1 MSMGINLQRLRTA
14 RAFGSNLWVLVRPYW
29 ASEDRWAAR
38 GLLGLLVGM
47 NLALV
52 YLNVKF
58 NDWYGVFY
66 DALQNKNYPVYQQ
79 QLLVFTGLA
88 VAYIIVAVYQIYFRQ
103 MLEIRW
109 RRWLTGQYL
118 ADWMSRRAFYRMEL
132 KDYGTDNPEQRIQE
146 DMRLLTTN
154 TLQLSLG
161 LLSSIVTLISF
172 LMILWRL
179 SGPFTIKILSLT
191 LTIPG
196 YMVWFAFVYALFGS
210 LLTQRIGWPLRLIN
224 FNQQRFEADFRYRM
238 TRIRENAESIA
249 LYGGEPDERR
259 NLDGSFGNIWQNWWR
274 LMRRQKSLTWFT
286 SFYGQAAIIF
296 PFLVGAPRYFSGAI
310 QLGGLIQISSA
321 FGQVQGALS
330 WFVDAYPQI
339 ADWRATVDRL
349 TSFGAAIERSSEEAA
364 TKDTILVGQTG
375 APALEV
381 SGLELAVP
389 TGRVLLKDV
398 NQRIE
403 AGEKVLITGP
413 SGAGKTTLFRALA
426 GLWPFGRGTV
436 RVPAGAKILFLPQKP
451 YLPLGTLK
459 AVVCYPTAP
468 AQVSDATVHDALDA
482 CRLGHL
488 QERLEESQNWSLALS
503 AGEQQRVAFAR
514 VLVNR
519 PDWLFLDEAT
529 SALDEETE
537 RHLYEVLRE
546 RLPNATVISIAHR
559 PTVAAFHQRRL
570 QLEPD
575 RQVVIA
581 SPIAG

>member
-1 MSMGINLQRLRTA
+1 M
-14 RAFGSNLWVLVRPYW
+14 LVRPFW
-29 ASEDRWAAR
+29 MSEERWPAR
-38 GLLGLLVGM
+38 GLLALLIGL
-47 NLALV
+47 NLGIV
-52 YLNVKF
+52 YLNVRF
-58 NDWYGVFY
+58 NEWYGVFY
-66 DALQNKNYPVYQQ
+66 DALQNKNYAVYQQ

-118 ADWMSRRAFYRMEL
+118 GDWMSRRAFYRMEL

-146 DMRLLTTN
+146 DMRLLTDN
-154 TLQLSLG
+154 TLRLSLG
-161 LLSSIVTLISF
+161 LLSSVVTLVSF
-172 LMILWRL
+172 LAILWGL
-179 SGPFTIKILSLT
+179 SGPLSVNVSRIA

-210 LLTQRIGWPLRLIN
+210 LLTHRIGWPLRLIN

-249 LYGGEPDERR
+249 LYGGEHDERR

-274 LMRRQKSLTWFT
+274 LMLRQKTLTWFT

-330 WFVDAYPQI
+330 WFIDAYPQL

-349 TSFGAAIERSSEEAA
+349 TTFGAAIERSTEDAA
-364 TKDTILVGQTG
+364 AKDAILVEQAGT
-375 APALEV
+375 PALEV
-381 SGLELAVP
+381 AGLELAVP
-389 TGRVLLKDV
+389 TGRVLLKNV
-398 NQRIE
+398 NERIE
-403 AGEKVLITGP
+403 AGEKVLISGP
-413 SGAGKTTLFRALA
+413 SGSGKTTLFRALA
-426 GLWPFGRGTV
+426 GLWPFGHGTV
-436 RVPAGAKILFLPQKP
+436 RIPADARVLFLPQKP

-459 AVVCYPTAP
+459 AAVCYPGATDG
-468 AQVSDATVHDALDA
+468 VSDAAVHEVLDA

-488 QERLEESQNWSLALS
+488 KERLQETENWSLALS
-503 AGEQQRVAFAR
+503 TGEQQRLAFAR
-514 VLVNR
+514 VLLNR
-519 PDWLFLDEAT
+519 PNWVFLDEAT
-529 SALDEETE
+529 SAVDEEME
-537 RHLYEVLRE
+537 RHLYRVLRE

-559 PTVAAFHQRRL
+559 PTVSAFHQRRL

-575 RQVVIA
+575 RQAITA
-581 SPIAG
+581 SPIGD

>member
-1 MSMGINLQRLRTA
+1 MGINLQRLRTA
-14 RAFGSNLWVLVRPYW
+14 GAFGSKLWVLVRPFW
-29 ASEDRWAAR
+29 VSEERWAAR
-38 GLLGLLVGM
+38 GLLALLIAM
-47 NLALV
+47 NLGLV

-66 DALQNKNYPVYQQ
+66 DALQNKNYAVYQQ
-79 QLLVFTGLA
+79 QLLVFTYLA
-88 VAYIIVAVYQIYFRQ
+88 VAYIVVAVYQIYFRQ

-146 DMRLLTTN
+146 DMRLLTTS

-179 SGPFTIKILSLT
+179 SGPFATKILGLT

-196 YMVWFAFVYALFGS
+196 YMVWFAFIYALFGS

-249 LYGGEPDERR
+249 LYSGETDERR
-259 NLDGSFGNIWQNWWR
+259 NLDGSFGNIWQNWWQ

-364 TKDTILVGQTG
+364 AKDAILVGQTG
-375 APALEV
+375 GPALEV

-389 TGRVLLKDV
+389 TGRVLLKNV
-398 NQRIE
+398 NERIE

-413 SGAGKTTLFRALA
+413 SGSGKTTLFRALA

-436 RVPAGAKILFLPQKP
+436 RIPAGAKILFLPQKP
-451 YLPLGTLK
+451 YLPLGALK
-459 AVVCYPTAP
+459 AVVCYPSA
-468 AQVSDATVHDALDA
+468 AEGVSDAVVLDALNA

-488 QERLEESQNWSLALS
+488 QERLGESQNWSLALS

-529 SALDEETE
+529 SALDEDIE
-537 RHLYEVLRE
+537 RHLYQMLRE

-570 QLEPD
+570 ELEPD
-575 RQVVIA
+575 RQTITA